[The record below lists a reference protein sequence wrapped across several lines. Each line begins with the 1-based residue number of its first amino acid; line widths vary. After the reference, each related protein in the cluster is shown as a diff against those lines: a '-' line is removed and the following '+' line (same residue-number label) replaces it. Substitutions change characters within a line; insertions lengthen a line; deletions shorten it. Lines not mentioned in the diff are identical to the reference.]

1 MQAVR
6 PPPLGARVEG
16 GNAMF
21 DLLERKPLILL
32 LLAAAVIMIGTT
44 VTMIAP
50 FKWINDPSLKIEGVK
65 PYTPL
70 QLEGRDIYI
79 REGCNNCHTQTV
91 RPLVADVAR
100 YAPGSV
106 DGYSKVGEFVYDQP
120 HLWGSRR
127 TGPDLARIGG
137 KYPDAWHYKH
147 MEDPRSMVPKSN
159 MPRYAFLKQP
169 LDSSLTEK
177 KMKALGFPYTP
188 AELDAVKGKTEMD
201 ALVAYLQKLGNDIPW
216 RKVAA
221 AAPVVGDLKNPF
233 AGNAAAVTEGKALY
247 EQSCVACHG
256 ANLKGGIGPNLTA
269 LAKPE
274 GELFTTVFKGKAGTG
289 MPPFGDSLGKEK
301 VWKVITYVVSRK
313 GQ

>member
-1 MQAVR
+1 M
-6 PPPLGARVEG
+6 L
-16 GNAMF
+16 
-21 DLLERKPLILL
+21 DILERKPVILL
-32 LLAAAVIMIGTT
+32 LCAAVVIMIGTA

-50 FKWINDPSLKIEGVK
+50 FKWINDPSLKIAGVK

-100 YAPGSV
+100 YAPGST

-147 MEDPRSMVPKSN
+147 MEDPQTMVPKSN
-159 MPRYAFLKQP
+159 MPKYAFLMQP
-169 LDSSLTEK
+169 LDTSLTEK

-188 AELDAVKGKTEMD
+188 AELDAVKGKTELD
-201 ALVAYLQKLGNDIPW
+201 AMVAYLQKLGNDIPW

-221 AAPVVGDLKNPF
+221 AAPVVGDLKNPYS
-233 AGNAAAVTEGKALY
+233 GNPAAVAEGKTLY
-247 EQSCVACHG
+247 EQNCAQCHG
-256 ANLKGGIGPNLTA
+256 ANLKGDIGVALA
-269 LAKPE
+269 ELAKPE
-274 GELFTTVFKGKAGTG
+274 GEIFSSIYQGLDRLG
-289 MPPFGDSLGKEK
+289 MPAFGDTLGKEK
-301 VWKVITYVVSRK
+301 IWKVITYILSRK
-313 GQ
+313 GQK